1 MDVYL
6 TQGQP
11 KFHFEAN
18 SLDTESAENDFTRI
32 LEKPTGFE
40 LIAAIAP
47 EWEPSVEM
55 NFDSGFYNGDHFAWV
70 APNYPYNIEVSSD
83 ADSLTGSGDR
93 PEEMPLKLEELDRLA
108 DAAIARWSNTQ
119 WGRERHEELQNITFQ
134 IEDLSGA
141 IVGQARGTTILIDP
155 TAAGY
160 GWFTDGTPFDDAEF
174 TASGEGLHADRNSV
188 AFERMDLLTVVTHE
202 IGHLLGL
209 DDLESS
215 DRSGDLMYGSLV
227 AGERRLPEDPQPTD
241 FLAQGDRSLP
251 HNLEASIPINDI
263 SRSQYLANPILTE
276 PFKTAIVSG
285 LSGVVKTLDNASET
299 LGNQLLSIP
308 GLMDESGE
316 GGNLALP
323 GLLGDVKL
331 GSLLQEQII
340 NQIDT
345 TFAGTSLTDLET
357 FIDGLDFSTGILGVN
372 FSNVSVE
379 FVPVTATANNPDD
392 YELLFDFSVNA
403 QLSDKFKL
411 DLGKNADLYGI
422 DLDVNAVA
430 DLLLKTNVN
439 LDLSFGSALT
449 IVEGNFGGD
458 SNRIDTKITVDSDN
472 FFIRQADL
480 QATASIDE
488 SNLNVGLQVGFLDV
502 RVENGSFALDANISA
517 NLLDP
522 NNSDGL
528 NRITLSELNNTA
540 DENLTTVNATGN
552 LDVLLAVKVNG
563 IEGIAG
569 DFFDANGAMIAI
581 NTDVGQLFGNGNATD
596 SDIDPRMTLPVSV
609 NGAFK
614 EAIASFNNIGSGDI
628 LSLLRRI
635 GNEFGKLE
643 ATEVLNLPI
652 PFAENKTLGELLG
665 LADGL
670 ETSLINRLVDQQNNF
685 TFDSVQSLAVKL
697 AEVLP
702 LDIQQIDAN
711 FDPNTQELRFNIK
724 IDPQLSGIDVPMG
737 FDLDLGELG
746 GFETDTTVK
755 LTPDFGVEF
764 TFGIDLSGKSHEIAI
779 AAIASET
786 LNKEV
791 NGDAS
796 FSVKIGNNDPIA
808 ITVSNTENSTVA
820 DWMAD
825 IKTAISAAG
834 INDTLNVKAMSE
846 GKGFFLTT
854 TEPFLQV
861 SNVSETAK
869 LLGLSENQTAAELA
883 MVGLD
888 EWTIAAV
895 NSPPAT
901 GNPGNDVSFA
911 LVVDGET
918 VNVNLLATK
927 TDANLSNTSDNADI
941 NDLVEDLNL
950 AFTTAKLVDKRSLS
964 SVVMATSVNDKIVL
978 RTTDPR
984 VESLQIVDAGSG
996 LDATVLGFT
1005 LDTVADE
1012 FGLPKNGV
1020 LSGEAVFTVTVDD
1033 RTPVT
1038 VMVAADASNANAAD
1052 PITALIAD
1060 INIALGNSGLGGD
1073 IFAGRNGDRLI
1084 LAADDTAKQLAIHAI
1099 SEAAIGLGIQDNFA
1113 TQTRPSV
1120 EAFIEDAKIGGSLNL
1135 SADDIEASAK
1145 FGFVGIDINGS
1156 EGDDTLK
1163 DADVTAT
1170 VNVAIA
1176 DSEGN
1181 TKFVLGDPQVGITDL
1196 IQVSGINWSGHVT
1209 LRDIDIQGGV
1219 PGLTA
1224 SDLEIPILISNATD
1238 SNLPTI
1244 SPDFSNLSALLD
1256 FEQLDFA
1263 KVVDVLKDVATFLS
1277 DRFESLPA
1285 MQNDL
1290 PLVGVSVAD
1299 LLTFTEKFAEV
1310 VSEFEENPAGI
1321 VQDLNN
1327 RLVEALGL
1335 PQGSNLVAIAYDP
1348 TTSLFSI
1355 DLNLFETFS
1364 ESLGVELDLGAIAD
1378 IPNVQLQGA
1387 AGLQAEG
1394 SAKAKLGIG
1403 IDLSDPKN
1411 PLSFLNLDKTDLS
1424 VEFAARGNN
1433 LSFVGALG
1441 PLGLFVN
1448 DGVAAIDGDGNAA
1461 TTDDF
1466 AKIAV
1471 TLSDPTPGN
1480 NRILFTE
1487 FADLKAEIAMTGAAD
1502 ATLPIFF
1509 PSESNFIGDV
1519 GFSVTDLSSFLS
1531 KPANPEN
1538 YTVKIPDLSAM
1549 LDNLDFSLLSNLH
1562 LAIEGID
1569 AFLAGLQTLLE
1580 ADVFDADLPLIGDSL
1595 GDAATFI
1602 EDIRSDLYNGLRD
1615 TVDNSITKTPELI
1628 QESLFEI
1635 LGTKGLNLL
1644 KDGDGSGAIDR
1655 NDIVIVGDPNADNF
1669 LQWDMT
1675 LGGNFTVD
1683 EEIAFDLGL
1692 PALGLDIDG
1701 GVNVDL
1707 DWTLD
1712 FGFGLNR
1719 EEGFYFVLSEDTT
1732 DPELTVTLDASLP
1745 GFEGTG
1751 NLGFLTLDVKDRLR
1765 ETSEETTQETNSET
1779 PQGATHFNATFAID
1793 LIEKGAT
1800 GEDATKLGLFEMG
1813 NLGVTPKLM
1822 GKADVQ
1828 LDITASVNG
1837 AELGDEELT
1846 AVLPSI
1852 VSDFDLLWTFDTS
1865 DLSGNIGKLET
1876 VAFNN
1881 VGLDLGSFISDFL
1894 GPIVGKI
1901 QNMTEPIQPIIDV
1914 LTNPLPVISDLAGQ
1928 NITLIDL
1935 AEAFGYGGKFGMIED
1950 IANIVALIN
1959 DLPANPDSVII
1970 PFGSWNLLEGNSDL
1984 FNPAGLDEIRNAKN
1998 LNGVAGLSAE
2008 IGSVLPSENTN
2019 AKIASVFPSEN
2030 TNDSTSPTGFVDNLK
2045 SGKYG
2050 NLQFPIL
2057 TDPSQVFGLLMGQ
2070 KEPAVLF
2077 TYDMEPLKF
2086 EFEYSQFFP
2095 IVGPLGAEITGM
2107 IGAGIDLGF
2116 GFDSYGGQ
2124 RFAEGN
2130 YQYPMDIFRGFYVS
2144 DRINADGIGA
2154 EVPEATLYGS
2164 LVAAG
2169 VLNLGIAKGG
2179 VGGGVFAT
2187 IDFDLNDPDSNGRV
2201 RVEEILN
2208 NIYLG
2213 LENASLL
2220 NNPLT
2225 AVFDVS
2231 GSVEAKLKWFVEVLK
2246 WEKEGQIGPPVPLLN
2261 FNYSMPRPPVLA
2273 SEIGDGVLRL
2283 NMGDYAGDR
2292 LHKNTTDGDEQFTIT
2307 QNGNSITVS
2316 ALGETQTYKGVSK
2329 IVASG
2334 GSGND
2339 TFILNNVTIA
2349 AEIDGGFGDDLIDLR
2364 GSTGDATIVGGSGND
2379 TLYGGNGNDSITG
2392 DKGIDRIFGSGGND
2406 NIAGGTEADILSG
2419 DSGNDTIAGG
2429 EADDVIAGGANTD
2442 YIDGG
2447 AGSDRIWGDSTLDI
2461 NGTLTPTT
2469 ANAEAD
2475 IISGGEDN
2483 DELFGEG
2490 GNDTIGGGNGSDR
2503 IDGHSGEDEIWGDS
2517 EFEANGKRI
2526 APLPRTKGHDTL
2538 SGNEDSDRIFG
2549 EDGNDLIHGHSGND
2563 TIESNF
2569 GADTL
2574 LGDENNDLLNGGA
2587 DGDLVLGGANSDRI
2601 EGDTG
2606 NDILFGDKGVVASLG
2621 DNPDNTD
2628 DDAIAGDGNF
2638 NQVLG
2643 FTGDGDPLSRDLM
2656 ITQIDATDGDDTID
2670 SGAGDDIAF
2679 GGTGNDRISGDILP
2693 EEIDGET
2700 STGQD
2705 ILFGDGGRV
2714 LLRDRQVTSIKTTDP
2729 EYGGDDAIAGNNGDD
2744 IALGGAGNDH
2754 ILGGHGTHITTTA
2767 SDADILIGESGE
2779 IQYRDRQITRIFS
2792 TDPTLGGNDT
2802 IAGNESDD
2810 MMIGG
2815 AASDELGGNEGNDIV
2830 LGDNGVIV
2838 RNDGSENAND
2848 IYTTDAN
2855 TGGSDRISGDGGDDI
2870 LIGSDDND
2878 DISGNDGDDVAVGD
2892 HAYIYRNAENII
2904 ERIATQFEDSGGN
2917 DIIQGNAG
2925 NDKLIGGV
2933 AQDRI
2938 SGNAG
2943 NDIALGDNGA
2953 IVGNDGSSEA
2963 NDILTQSPEFGG
2975 IDNISGDEGNDILI
2989 GGSGGNDATGI
3000 GGDFISGNDGDDVA
3014 IGDNARIFR
3023 NSNEAIERI
3032 VTTFPYI
3039 GGDDF
3044 VEGNGGRDALLGGFG
3059 IDTLDGADGTD
3070 IILGDNGELDYTPD
3084 GNLNTLNRVTTTDP
3098 TQGDRDL
3105 IAGGNDNDLILGG
3118 TLGDTI
3124 TAGEGNDLA
3133 FGDHGK
3139 VEGIIDLTQLPLNQP
3154 NPPFTFTAIDTQRED
3169 RGGNELIHGDSGD
3182 DIILGQQ
3189 GSDRLFGDAGDD
3201 DIIGGHNVV
3210 GGDDTND
3217 AIDGGTDNDAI
3228 AGDNASILRSSN
3240 TDNPR
3245 MRVLSG
3251 EVIYDATGNPQVT
3264 SQGQPNPTNAAER
3277 QIQLFD
3283 HHIETKSEQY
3293 GNDAIAGGAG
3303 EDAIFG
3309 QLGND
3314 VIQGD
3319 SSIDEVVSV
3328 TDPSVERNDD
3338 GDDYIE
3344 GNGGEDL
3351 IFGNSGQDDIIGGSS
3366 SLFGNDTADK
3376 RPDGEDTIFGGAAT
3390 DIDRNTVGDESAQGH
3405 AKDADAIA
3413 GDNANIFRLV
3423 GTHGTYSGAFLTF
3436 TYDNYSRSLRIVPR
3450 AIETLDYTPGDS
3462 LTAIGGDDL
3471 IYGETGDDAIYG
3483 MTGNDVLFGN
3493 GQDDDIF
3500 GGMGHDR
3507 IYGGTGE
3514 DGILGDDGRIFT
3526 SRNGETE
3533 SLYGLTT
3540 RNLPGNISIPG
3551 PFIGA
3556 IVHETGRLKK
3566 EARWTAFDF
3575 GGNDIIY
3582 GGLGDDFL
3590 HGGTG
3595 DDAISGAEA
3604 LPEFYQAT
3612 PVNDFNPLG
3621 YDPNTRKLAAYDA
3634 YNPRQKI
3641 AGFLLNFEVVD
3652 ANGNKIDD
3660 GLDYMFGDN
3669 GHDWLVGGTNR
3680 DRLFGGMGDDL
3691 INADDNHETN
3701 GGLNNRPDDPE
3712 FADADF
3718 AFGGGGLDVLIANTG
3733 GDRLFDW
3740 TGEFNSF
3747 LVPFSPFGE
3756 PTIIRSISPHVV
3768 QFLLDLG
3775 ISSGS
3780 DSQLIEPYGELGLVT
3795 QKDRQWGDQ
3804 HGAPRDPQPGNIPGV
3819 QRDTQGAPEGTE
3831 ELTPGN
3837 SSGNGNNP
3845 GNNGNGNPQ
3854 DNPTHPSNNGNAGN
3868 PPNPPSNNG
3877 NSGNRPNPPSN
3888 NNPGMTTPISEG
3900 VVTPKPSPSP
3910 SPVGNN
3916 NENSPKP
3923 GNPTPGTPPS
3933 NPNNSNGSENNQ
3945 PLPPEPEPETIPVT
3959 PIPVVIEEP
3968 EPETTPVPPVPVV
3981 TEEPQPVPT
3990 PGTVI
3995 TVPVVTQEPKPSPT
4009 PGTVITV
4016 PVTDD
4021 DNTPNPGT
4029 IPEEEPEPAIPEVT
4043 PGEDNTPVV
4052 TSEPDPIPPETVI
4065 VQETYTSSDVNLSIP
4080 DPGILRSTLTI
4091 PNPGTILDINLQL
4104 SLNHNRNNDIQV
4116 FLENPQGKRVQLFT
4130 NVGGNGNTFANLTLD
4145 DQAQLP
4151 VTAAANPNITTF
4163 RPQEELTLFNGLP
4176 LAGLWTLEV
4185 QDTRQKQTGILNRWS
4200 MIVTHQNR
4208 SLLSDEQV
4216 P

>member
-1 MDVYL
+1 MDIYL

-11 KFHFEAN
+11 QFHFEAN
-18 SLDTESAENDFTRI
+18 SLDTRTAEDDFTRL

-40 LIAAIAP
+40 SMVAIAP
-47 EWEPSVEM
+47 EWERPLEM
-55 NFDSGFYNGDHFAWV
+55 NFDSGFYNSDRFAWV
-70 APNYPYNIEVSSD
+70 VPNYPYNIEVSSD
-83 ADSLTGSGDR
+83 ADSLTGSSDR
-93 PEEMPLKLEELDRLA
+93 PEERPLQLQELDRLA

-119 WGRERHEELQNITFQ
+119 WGRERHQELQNITFQ

-160 GWFTDGTPFDDAEF
+160 GWFTDATPFDDVEF
-174 TASGEGLHADRNSV
+174 TASGEGLSADRNSA
-188 AFERMDLLTVVTHE
+188 AFDRMDLLTVVTHE
-202 IGHLLGL
+202 IGHALGL

-215 DRSGDLMYGSLV
+215 DRSGDLMYGSVV

-241 FLAQGDRSLP
+241 FLAEGDRSLP

-263 SRSQYLANPILTE
+263 SRSQYLANPTLTE
-276 PFKTAIVSG
+276 PFKTAIVNG

-316 GGNLALP
+316 GENLALP
-323 GLLGDVKL
+323 GLLGDMKL

-340 NQIDT
+340 NKIDT

-357 FIDGLDFSTGILGVN
+357 FIDSLDFSTEILGVN
-372 FSNVSVE
+372 FSNVSVG

-430 DLLLKTNVN
+430 NLLLKTNVN

-449 IVEGNFGGD
+449 IAEGNFGGQP
-458 SNRIDTKITVDSDN
+458 NVPDTKITLDSDN

-480 QATASIDE
+480 QATARIDE

-502 RVENGSFALDANISA
+502 RVENGSFDLDANISA

-522 NNSDGL
+522 NNKDGL

-552 LDVLLAVKVNG
+552 LAVLLPVKVNG
-563 IEGIAG
+563 IEGVAG
-569 DFFDANGAMIAI
+569 DFFDANGATIAI
-581 NTDVGQLFGNGNATD
+581 NADVGQLLGNGNVTG

-609 NGAFK
+609 NETFE
-614 EAIASFNNIGSGDI
+614 EAIASFNNIGSADI

-643 ATEVLNLPI
+643 DAEVLNLPI
-652 PFAENKTLGELLG
+652 PFTENKTLGEFFG

-670 ETSLINRLVDQQNNF
+670 KTSLIDNLVDEQNNF
-685 TFDSVQSLAVKL
+685 QFDSVQSFAVKL
-697 AEVLP
+697 AELLP
-702 LDIQQIDAN
+702 LDIKGIDAS
-711 FDPNTQELRFNIK
+711 FDPDTQELRFKVK
-724 IDPQLSGIDVPMG
+724 INPQLPGIDLPMG
-737 FDLDLGELG
+737 FDLDLGKLG

-755 LTPDFGVEF
+755 LTPDFGAEF

-779 AAIASET
+779 AAIASDT
-786 LNKEV
+786 LNKQV

-796 FSVKIGNNDPIA
+796 FSVKIGNKAPVA
-808 ITVSNTENSTVA
+808 LTVSNTENSTVA

-825 IKTAISAAG
+825 IKAAITAAG
-834 INDTLNVKAMSE
+834 ISDTLNVKAMSE

-861 SNVSETAK
+861 FNVSKTAK
-869 LLGLSENQTAAELA
+869 LLGLSENQTAAQLA

-888 EWTIAAV
+888 EWAIASV
-895 NSPPAT
+895 NPPPTT
-901 GNPGNDVSFA
+901 GKPGNDVSFA

-927 TDANLSNTSDNADI
+927 TDANLSETSTNEDI

-950 AFTTAKLVDKRSLS
+950 AFTTAKLSDKRSLS

-978 RTTDPR
+978 RTTDPS
-984 VESLQIVDAGSG
+984 VQSLQVIDAGSG
-996 LDATVLGFT
+996 LDVTVLGFT
-1005 LDTVADE
+1005 LDAVADE

-1020 LSGEAVFTVTVDD
+1020 LSGEAVFTITLDD
-1033 RTPVT
+1033 RPPVT
-1038 VMVAADASNANAAD
+1038 VKVAADASNANAAD
-1052 PITALIAD
+1052 PIAALMAD
-1060 INIALGNSGLGGD
+1060 INLALASSGLGED

-1099 SEAAIGLGIQDNFA
+1099 SEAAIALGIQDNFV

-1120 EAFIEDAKIGGSLNL
+1120 DAFIENAKIGGSLNL
-1135 SADDIEASAK
+1135 SADEIEASAE
-1145 FGFVGIDINGS
+1145 FGFVGIDIKGS

-1181 TKFVLGDPQVGITDL
+1181 TKFVLGDPEVKIADSL
-1196 IQVSGINWSGHVT
+1196 QVSGIDWSGHVT
-1209 LRDIDIQGGV
+1209 LRDIDVQGGI

-1238 SNLPTI
+1238 SNLPAIT
-1244 SPDFSNLSALLD
+1244 PDFSTLSALLD
-1256 FEQLDFA
+1256 FEQFDFA

-1290 PLVGVSVAD
+1290 PLVGVSIAD

-1310 VSEFEENPAGI
+1310 VSEFEQNPAGI

-1335 PQGSNLVAIAYDP
+1335 PQGSNLIAIAYDP
-1348 TTSLFSI
+1348 ATSLFSI
-1355 DLNLFETFS
+1355 DLNLVETFTD
-1364 ESLGVELDLGAIAD
+1364 SLGVDFDLGAIAD

-1394 SAKAKLGIG
+1394 SAKAKLSIG
-1403 IDLSDPKN
+1403 IDLSDPTN

-1466 AKIAV
+1466 AKIAIAL
-1471 TLSDPTPGN
+1471 TDPTPGD

-1487 FADLKAEIAMTGAAD
+1487 FADLKAAIAMTGAAD

-1509 PSESNFIGDV
+1509 PSESNFIGDL

-1538 YTVKIPDLSAM
+1538 YTVKIPNWSAM

-1595 GDAATFI
+1595 GEGATFI
-1602 EDIRSDLYNGLRD
+1602 EDIRSRLYNGLRD
-1615 TVDNSITKTPELI
+1615 TVDNSIAKTPELI
-1628 QESLFEI
+1628 QDSLFEI

-1644 KDGDGSGAIDR
+1644 KDGDKSGAIDR
-1655 NDIVIVGDPNADNF
+1655 NDIAIVGDPNANNF

-1683 EEIAFDLGL
+1683 EKIAFDLGL
-1692 PALGLDIDG
+1692 PALGLEVDG

-1707 DWTLD
+1707 GWELD
-1712 FGFGLNR
+1712 FGFGLNQK
-1719 EEGFYFVLSEDTT
+1719 EGFYFALSEDTA

-1745 GFEGTG
+1745 GFEATG
-1751 NLGFLTLDVKDRLR
+1751 NLGFLKLDVKDRGV
-1765 ETSEETTQETNSET
+1765 ETAVNTGSTTPKS
-1779 PQGATHFNATFAID
+1779 ATQFNAKFAID
-1793 LIEKGAT
+1793 LFEEGAT

-1813 NLGVTPKLM
+1813 NLGVTPTLT
-1822 GKADVQ
+1822 GKADVK

-1837 AELGDEELT
+1837 AALGDEELT
-1846 AVLPSI
+1846 AALPSI
-1852 VSDFDLLWTFDTS
+1852 VSDFDLLWTFDAS

-1901 QNMTEPIQPIIDV
+1901 QNITEPIEPIINV
-1914 LTNPLPVISDLAGQ
+1914 LRNPLPVISDLAGQ

-1935 AEAFGYGGKFGMIED
+1935 AEAFGYGGQFGMIED

-1984 FNPAGLDEIRNAKN
+1984 FNPAGLDEMRGAKK
-1998 LNGVAGLSAE
+1998 LEGLAGLNAE
-2008 IGSVLPSENTN
+2008 IVPVTQSQK
-2019 AKIASVFPSEN
+2019 AAS
-2030 TNDSTSPTGFVDNLK
+2030 STSTTGFVENLK

-2057 TDPSQVFGLLMGQ
+2057 TDPSQVFGLLMGR
-2070 KEPAVLF
+2070 KEPANLL
-2077 TYDMEPLKF
+2077 TYDMDPLEF

-2144 DRINADGIGA
+2144 DRIKADGTGP

-2187 IDFDLNDPDSNGRV
+2187 IDFDLNDPNSDGRV
-2201 RVEEILN
+2201 RIEEILN

-2213 LENASLL
+2213 LENTRLL
-2220 NNPLT
+2220 NNPIT

-2246 WEKEGQIGPPVPLLN
+2246 WEKEGQIGPSASLLN

-2273 SEIGDGVLRL
+2273 SAIGDGVLRL

-2292 LHKNTTDGDEQFTIT
+2292 LHENTTDGDEQFTIT
-2307 QNGNSITVS
+2307 QNGNSITVA

-2334 GSGND
+2334 GGGND
-2339 TFILNNVTIA
+2339 TFIFNNVTIA

-2379 TLYGGNGNDSITG
+2379 TLYGGSGNDFITG
-2392 DKGIDRIFGSGGND
+2392 DKGIDRIFGGGGND

-2429 EADDVIAGGANTD
+2429 EADDTIAGGGNTD

-2461 NGTLTPTT
+2461 NGTLTSTT
-2469 ANAEAD
+2469 ANSDAD
-2475 IISGGEDN
+2475 ILSGGDDN

-2490 GNDTIGGGNGSDR
+2490 GNDTIGGGSGSDR

-2549 EDGNDLIHGHSGND
+2549 EDGNDLIHGHSGDD
-2563 TIESNF
+2563 TIEGNF

-2574 LGDENNDLLNGGA
+2574 LGDENNDWLNGGA
-2587 DGDLVLGGANSDRI
+2587 DSDLVLGGANSDRI
-2601 EGDTG
+2601 KGDTG

-2643 FTGDGDPLSRDLM
+2643 FTGDGDPLSRDIM
-2656 ITQIDATDGDDTID
+2656 VTQIDTTDGDDTID

-2679 GGTGNDRISGDILP
+2679 GGTGNDRIFGDILP

-2700 STGQD
+2700 PTGQD

-2714 LLRDRQVTSIKTTDP
+2714 LFSNRQVTSIKTTDP
-2729 EYGGDDAIAGNNGDD
+2729 KYGGDDVIGGNNGDD
-2744 IALGGAGNDH
+2744 IALGGAGNDQ
-2754 ILGGHGTHITTTA
+2754 ILGGHGTNITTTA
-2767 SDADILIGESGE
+2767 SDADILIGDSGE
-2779 IQYRDRQITRIFS
+2779 LQYRDRQITRIFS

-2838 RNDGSENAND
+2838 RNDGTQNAND

-2855 TGGSDRISGDGGDDI
+2855 TGSSDRLSGDGGDDI
-2870 LIGSDDND
+2870 LIGGDYND
-2878 DISGNDGDDVAVGD
+2878 EISGNDGDDVAVGD
-2892 HAYIYRNAENII
+2892 HAYIYRNTENII
-2904 ERIATQFEDSGGN
+2904 ERIATQFEDAGGN
-2917 DIIQGNAG
+2917 DLIQGNAG
-2925 NDKLIGGV
+2925 NDKLIGGT

-3023 NSNEAIERI
+3023 TSNEAIQRI
-3032 VTTFPYI
+3032 VTTFPHI

-3070 IILGDNGELDYTPD
+3070 IILGDNGELDYTLD

-3105 IAGGNDNDLILGG
+3105 IAGGNDNDVIFGG

-3154 NPPFTFTAIDTQRED
+3154 NPPFTFTAIDTQLED
-3169 RGGNELIHGDSGD
+3169 RGGDELIHGDSGD

-3201 DIIGGHNVV
+3201 DIIGGHNVA

-3217 AIDGGTDNDAI
+3217 AIDGGTEADAI
-3228 AGDNASILRSSN
+3228 AGDNASILRSSD
-3240 TDNPR
+3240 TRNPR

-3251 EVIYDATGNPQVT
+3251 EVIYDAAGNPQVT
-3264 SQGQPNPTNAAER
+3264 SEGQPNPTHAAER

-3283 HHIETKSEQY
+3283 HHIETELEQY

-3319 SSIDEVVSV
+3319 SSINEAVSV

-3390 DIDRNTVGDESAQGH
+3390 DIDRNTVGDESPQGH

-3500 GGMGHDR
+3500 GGIGHDR

-3556 IVHETGRLKK
+3556 IVHENGRLKK

-3612 PVNDFNPLG
+3612 PVTEFNSLG
-3621 YDPNTRKLAAYDA
+3621 YDPITRKLAVYDA
-3634 YNPRQKI
+3634 YNPREKI
-3641 AGFLLNFEVVD
+3641 AGFLLNFEAVD

-3660 GLDYMFGDN
+3660 GLDYIFGDN

-3775 ISSGS
+3775 ISSGT

-3795 QKDRQWGDQ
+3795 QKDPQWGDQ
-3804 HGAPRDPQPGNIPGV
+3804 HGSPRDPQPGNIPGV

-3831 ELTPGN
+3831 ERTP
-3837 SSGNGNNP
+3837 GNGNNP

-3854 DNPTHPSNNGNAGN
+3854 DNPNHPSNNG
-3868 PPNPPSNNG
+3868 NG
-3877 NSGNRPNPPSN
+3877 NSGNRPTPPSN
-3888 NNPGMTTPISEG
+3888 NNNPGVTTPIFEG
-3900 VVTPKPSPSP
+3900 VVPPNPSLNPNP
-3910 SPVGNN
+3910 IGNN
-3916 NENSPKP
+3916 NGNSPKP

-3933 NPNNSNGSENNQ
+3933 NPNNSNGSQNNQ
-3945 PLPPEPEPETIPVT
+3945 PPEPETIPV
-3959 PIPVVIEEP
+3959 
-3968 EPETTPVPPVPVV
+3968 PPVPIV
-3981 TEEPQPVPT
+3981 TEEPKPTPT

-3995 TVPVVTQEPKPSPT
+3995 TVPVVTEEPKPAPTPGTVITVPVVTEEPKPAPT

-4021 DNTPNPGT
+4021 DNTTNPGT
-4029 IPEEEPEPAIPEVT
+4029 ISEEEPEPTVSEAT
-4043 PGEDNTPVV
+4043 LGEDNNPVV
-4052 TSEPDPIPPETVI
+4052 TPEPDPIPPETI
-4065 VQETYTSSDVNLSIP
+4065 ILEQIYTSSDVNLTIP

-4091 PNPGTILDINLQL
+4091 PNSGTILDINIQL
-4104 SLNHNRNNDIQV
+4104 SLNHNRNNDLQV
-4116 FLENPQGKRVQLFT
+4116 FLENPQGKRVQLFA

-4145 DQAQLP
+4145 DQGQLP

-4163 RPQEELTLFNGLP
+4163 RPQEELALFNGLP

-4185 QDTRQKQTGILNRWS
+4185 QDTRQQQTGILNSWS

-4208 SLLSDEQV
+4208 
-4216 P
+4216 